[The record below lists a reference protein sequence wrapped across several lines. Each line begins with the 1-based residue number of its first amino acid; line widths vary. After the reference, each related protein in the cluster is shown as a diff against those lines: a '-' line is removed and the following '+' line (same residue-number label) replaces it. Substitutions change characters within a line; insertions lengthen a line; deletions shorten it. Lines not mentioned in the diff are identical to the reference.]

1 MLAAAPA
8 RRLRRRS
15 PVGRSA
21 FEMALPLI
29 LFGWLLMFVAAL
41 FWALQLLGRVYYGE
55 WITVTLLDVWRELG
69 FQAPRFEWT
78 TAGRIVGWILG
89 LSPGQALMLAG
100 LILCVGT
107 NLVADLGKDALK
119 PQSRTRRTRG

>member
-1 MLAAAPA
+1 
-8 RRLRRRS
+8 
-15 PVGRSA
+15 
-21 FEMALPLI
+21 MALPLI

-55 WITVTLLDVWRELG
+55 WITVTLLDLWRELG
-69 FQAPRFEWT
+69 FQEPRFEWT

-100 LILCVGT
+100 LILCIGT
-107 NLVADLGKDALK
+107 NLVADLGKDALT